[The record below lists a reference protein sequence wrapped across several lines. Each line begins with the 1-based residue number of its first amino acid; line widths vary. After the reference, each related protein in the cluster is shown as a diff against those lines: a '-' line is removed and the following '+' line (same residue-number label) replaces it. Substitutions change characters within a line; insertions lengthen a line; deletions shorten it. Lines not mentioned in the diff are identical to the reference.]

1 MRKQLCHWLAI
12 AGIASIMIL
21 DHLPAQ
27 TPDMVMAAWH
37 GTPTSEWD
45 SLPIMYD

>member
-1 MRKQLCHWLAI
+1 MRRQMPHWLAI
-12 AGIASIMIL
+12 AGVLGLMIL

-27 TPDMVMAAWH
+27 TPDLVLAAWN